1 MMTVTMLLTGN
12 EWHRVDSAANKLW
25 PGERLSRAE
34 ISRRFT
40 LAGTQ
45 ALLAMQPA
53 EQARAQQSFQE
64 TMTAADTRLQLGKY
78 R

>member
-1 MMTVTMLLTGN
+1 MMMVAMLLTGN
-12 EWHRVDSAANKLW
+12 EWDRVDSAANKLW

-45 ALLAMQPA
+45 ALLAMHPA
-53 EQARAQQSFQE
+53 DQARAQENFQE
-64 TMTAADTRLQLGKY
+64 TMTAADERLQLGKY